1 MNEITNLKINVG
13 IDIAKQKHHASILL
27 SDRFN
32 PLAGK
37 VLKEFFFDNSE
48 KGFQKLHTNIRKYTQ
63 NFPEGKVAM
72 EATAH
77 YYEVLARWL
86 EHHDYNLIICNP
98 RQAKYLRNVIKP
110 YFKTD
115 PIDSLV
121 LAKGAELG
129 LLKGE
134 LYDKKYAQLKE
145 LLQLDKK
152 LKRDLTRLKN
162 QTTRLMDVI
171 FPERSKAIKG
181 LFGKTSLEILQC
193 APTPSDLIELGIKEL
208 AIILRKHSRGRF
220 N

>member
-1 MNEITNLKINVG
+1 MNGISNLKINVG
-13 IDIAKQKHHASILL
+13 IDIGKNNHHATILL
-27 SDRFN
+27 SESS
-32 PLAGK
+32 K
-37 VLKEFFFDNSE
+37 VLKDFFFSNSQ
-48 KGFQKLHTNIRKYTQ
+48 KGFQKLHNNINKYVQDTSQ
-63 NFPEGKVAM
+63 VKIAM

-77 YYEVLARWL
+77 YYDVLARWL
-86 EHHDYNLIICNP
+86 EYHGYTLIICNP
-98 RQAKYLRNVIKP
+98 RQSKYLRNVLKP

-134 LYDKKYAQLKE
+134 LYETQYVQLKE
-145 LLQLDKK
+145 LLQLQKK
-152 LKRDLTRLKN
+152 LKRDLVSLKN
-162 QTTRLMDVI
+162 QTTHLMDVI
-171 FPERSKAIKG
+171 FPERSKTIKG

-208 AIILRKHSRGRF
+208 AIILKKHSRGRF